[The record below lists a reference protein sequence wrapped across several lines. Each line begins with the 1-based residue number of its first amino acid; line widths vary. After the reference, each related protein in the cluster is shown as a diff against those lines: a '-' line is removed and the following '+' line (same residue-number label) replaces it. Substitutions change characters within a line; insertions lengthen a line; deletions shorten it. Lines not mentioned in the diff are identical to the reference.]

1 VNWVEI
7 IWSMTGAM
15 CLTLAGVHL
24 LVWLRA
30 RDSWLNLLF
39 SCSALTVAII
49 AGLELLLMHSRS
61 TTQLGTVQRWM
72 HVPFWVLV
80 VSLVWFLRL
89 YLGFGRTWLA
99 WTVCGARTIAL
110 ILNFAFHPNLN
121 FREITSLRQ
130 MPLWGEMVSVP
141 IGITNP
147 WTLVGQSCS
156 FLFLIYVVDAAT
168 TAWRHGD
175 HRRALMMGGV
185 MSIGIIVAAG
195 QAALLVWGIVPMPY
209 FLSLV
214 FLTMVLVMSYEL
226 SQDLLRA
233 AQLAGQLQTSEAEF
247 RSLFELSAVGAAQA
261 HPDTGRLTRV
271 NNRFCEITGYSANE
285 LLAKTYWDLTH
296 PEDVAMDAVR
306 IQTVKERQA
315 ETWESEKRYIRKDG
329 SVVWVSVNGTM
340 IRDKKGLPYCMLATI
355 LDITR
360 RRQAEAAAAEQR
372 RELAHVN
379 RVSTMGELAASLAHE
394 LKQPLTGILSNAQA
408 GELLLQHTPP
418 DTGELQGVL
427 KDVISDTRRASEIID
442 QMRNFL
448 RKRDTPRQP
457 VIFNV
462 IVEEVLRILRSE
474 AVIRDIR
481 LSTELEPSLPQ
492 VMGDPIQLQQVLLN
506 VIANAQQAM
515 ARANSSARQ
524 LTIRTA
530 GNGGTRVVVTVDDSG
545 PGLEPGTLERVFQP
559 FFTTRPEGIGMGLAI
574 CMSIIEAHCGSI
586 SAENRP
592 EGGLR
597 IRIELPATG
606 NSTSRVQN
614 LGGQT

>member
-1 VNWVEI
+1 
-7 IWSMTGAM
+7 
-15 CLTLAGVHL
+15 
-24 LVWLRA
+24 
-30 RDSWLNLLF
+30 
-39 SCSALTVAII
+39 
-49 AGLELLLMHSRS
+49 
-61 TTQLGTVQRWM
+61 
-72 HVPFWVLV
+72 
-80 VSLVWFLRL
+80 
-89 YLGFGRTWLA
+89 
-99 WTVCGARTIAL
+99 
-110 ILNFAFHPNLN
+110 
-121 FREITSLRQ
+121 
-130 MPLWGEMVSVP
+130 
-141 IGITNP
+141 
-147 WTLVGQSCS
+147 
-156 FLFLIYVVDAAT
+156 
-168 TAWRHGD
+168 
-175 HRRALMMGGV
+175 
-185 MSIGIIVAAG
+185 
-195 QAALLVWGIVPMPY
+195 
-209 FLSLV
+209 
-214 FLTMVLVMSYEL
+214 MVLVMSYEL

>member
-1 VNWVEI
+1 MNWVEI
-7 IWSMTGAM
+7 IWAMTAAT

-39 SCSALTVAII
+39 SCSAVTVAII
-49 AGLELLLMHSRS
+49 AGLELALMHTHS
-61 TTQLGTVQRWM
+61 TTQFGTIQRWM

-89 YLGFGRTWLA
+89 YLGVGRTWLG
-99 WTVCGARTIAL
+99 WTVCGVRTIAL
-110 ILNFAFHPNLN
+110 VLNFASHPNLN

-130 MPLWGEMVSVP
+130 IPLWGEMVSAP

-147 WTLVGQSCS
+147 WTLVGQLCS
-156 FLFLIYVVDAAT
+156 FLFLVYAVDAAI
-168 TAWRHGD
+168 TAWRRGD
-175 HRRALMMGGV
+175 HRRAVMMGGV

-195 QAALLVWGIVPMPY
+195 QAALLVWGILPMPY

-214 FLTMVLVMSYEL
+214 FLAMVLVMSYEL
-226 SQDLLRA
+226 SLDLLRA
-233 AQLAGQLQTSEAEF
+233 THLAGQLQTSEAEF
-247 RSLFELSAVGAAQA
+247 RSLFELSAVGTAQA
-261 HPDTGRLTRV
+261 HPDTARLTRV
-271 NNRFCEITGYSANE
+271 NKRFCEITGYSADE
-285 LLAKTYWDLTH
+285 LLTMTYRDLTH
-296 PEDVAMDAVR
+296 PEDEAIDALR
-306 IQTVKERQA
+306 IQAVKHGQT
-315 ETWESEKRYIRKDG
+315 ETWESEKRYIRKG
-329 SVVWVSVNGTM
+329 GAIVWVSVNGTM
-340 IRDKKGLPYCMLATI
+340 IRDQNGLPYCMLATI

-408 GELLLQHTPP
+408 GELLLHHTPP
-418 DTGELQGVL
+418 DIGELQGVFT
-427 KDVISDTRRASEIID
+427 DVIRDTRRASEIID

-457 VIFNV
+457 LDFNV

-481 LSTELEPSLPQ
+481 LSTELEPNLPR
-492 VMGDPIQLQQVLLN
+492 VMGDRIQLQQVLLN

-524 LTIRTA
+524 LTIRTVR
-530 GNGGTRVVVTVDDSG
+530 NGETRVVVTVDDSG
-545 PGLEPGTLERVFQP
+545 PGFEPGTLDKAFQP

-574 CMSIIEAHCGSI
+574 CMSITEAHCGKI

-592 EGGLR
+592 EGGVR
-597 IRIELPATG
+597 IRIELPAAE
-606 NSTSRVQN
+606 NSVSGVQN
-614 LGGQT
+614 SGRQT